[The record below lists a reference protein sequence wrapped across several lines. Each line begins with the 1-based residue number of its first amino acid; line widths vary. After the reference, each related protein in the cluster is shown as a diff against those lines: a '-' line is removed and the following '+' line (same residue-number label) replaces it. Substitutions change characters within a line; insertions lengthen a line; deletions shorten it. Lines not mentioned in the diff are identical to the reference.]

1 MQEESKY
8 ILCHLLALEY
18 WCLKILAAQI
28 LTSILRTISCNP
40 PGSHPAAHQAAASR
54 SDRRPVPSTT
64 TTSSSWT
71 CCLLQHLIADALPL
85 LADHVRVQF
94 DGGGRCGRCDVQ
106 LGRGGRRHLV
116 CLLHLVLLRS
126 QNFTL
131 HMESLSVSTYV
142 WVCDLCSVWPVI
154 DRVVGRVTPQYRD
167 SLWSTIL
174 RGGQSLLCGLSVVD
188 LDEAVT

>member
-1 MQEESKY
+1 M
-8 ILCHLLALEY
+8 CHLLALVY
-18 WCLKILAAQI
+18 WCFKILAGQI
-28 LTSILRTISCNP
+28 LTWILRTRCCSP
-40 PGSHPAAHQAAASR
+40 PGSHPAPHQTAAPR
-54 SDRRPVPSTT
+54 SDRRPVPSTA
-64 TTSSSWT
+64 TTSSSWN

-85 LADHVRVQF
+85 LADHVRVQL

-116 CLLHLVLLRS
+116 RLFHLVLLRS
-126 QNFTL
+126 QNFPL

-174 RGGQSLLCGLSVVD
+174 RGVQSLICGVSVE
-188 LDEAVT
+188 DEAVT